1 MIAKVLLWNLTFN
14 QFSCQAYGD
23 QDYGSL
29 PISHGSLKGQEYK
42 IVQKY
47 LRLCRFC
54 GIYVLLVKKWQT
66 WPKGNVPFRFVNNS
80 TRIIKVSLH
89 LFQTEFFNSRLLD
102 HIVKLKEKKSINA
115 FLREINSPFRNLR
128 ERNHCQWD
136 EVQKSTS
143 IQLAQPDLRLS

>member
-1 MIAKVLLWNLTFN
+1 MVK
-14 QFSCQAYGD
+14 
-23 QDYGSL
+23 
-29 PISHGSLKGQEYK
+29 
-42 IVQKY
+42 
-47 LRLCRFC
+47 
-54 GIYVLLVKKWQT
+54 LVKKKWHT